1 MCGEDV
7 ARKKPDPEAYRLALQ
22 QLGYPASTVLALED
36 SGNGLA
42 AAASAGLACLLTLS
56 HYGSAEPPQRFARAR
71 AVVDHLGAGAAV
83 LRGPACQG
91 GQITLSYA
99 QALLEDSPT

>member
-1 MCGEDV
+1 MDSQLERRFV
-7 ARKKPDPEAYRLALQ
+7 EPLLAQLQ
-22 QLGYPASTVLALED
+22 LLGRSGQRAVLALED

-71 AVVDHLGAGAAV
+71 AVLDHLGAGAAV

-91 GQITLSYA
+91 GQITLSYV

>member
-1 MCGEDV
+1 
-7 ARKKPDPEAYRLALQ
+7 
-22 QLGYPASTVLALED
+22 LED

-71 AVVDHLGAGAAV
+71 AVVDQLGAGAAV